1 MAFAE
6 FVVAPESRRLDRL
19 VGMYLTEQSGISPP
33 ATAKN
38 LRLCWKEARPAVQG
52 IFALRFC
59 CAALLAD
66 HHTNGAVWPRVAGVL
81 GCWVAAT
88 WAIYLL
94 NGVADVVEDRENGS
108 NRPIARG
115 ILPVDYAKSVVV
127 ALSGVAVGIAA
138 LISPTV
144 CLLVVLHLGVGMA
157 YSTGPRPLKANIPGF
172 FGAVI
177 ALGGL
182 TYLSG
187 WYASGATEIGVPLL
201 LFGGAMSLWM
211 AFGGATKDLS
221 DTAGDRLAGRRTLP
235 VALGD
240 RAARVVMAIGA
251 SVVGWGFLLAA
262 LQWAPSVAPAAFVVC
277 AGSIALTVVV
287 SSKVSQGERF
297 RRRRPYRAFMIT
309 QYVGHLT
316 LLVSVISH

>member
-1 MAFAE
+1 M
-6 FVVAPESRRLDRL
+6 
-19 VGMYLTEQSGISPP
+19 
-33 ATAKN
+33 
-38 LRLCWKEARPAVQG
+38 
-52 IFALRFC
+52 
-59 CAALLAD
+59 
-66 HHTNGAVWPRVAGVL
+66 L

-108 NRPIARG
+108 VRPIARG

-127 ALSGVAVGIAA
+127 TLAAVAVGIAA
-138 LISPTV
+138 LISPAV
-144 CLLVVLHLGVGMA
+144 CLLVVLHLGVGIA
-157 YSTGPRPLKANIPGF
+157 YSTGPRPLKGNVPGF
-172 FGAVI
+172 IGAVV

-211 AFGGATKDLS
+211 AFGGITKDLS

-240 RAARVVMAIGA
+240 RAARVAMAIGA
-251 SVVGWGFLLAA
+251 GVVGWGFLLAA
-262 LQWAPSVAPAAFVVC
+262 LRWAPSVAPAAFVVC
-277 AGSIALTVVV
+277 AGSVTLAVVV
-287 SSKVSQGERF
+287 SSNVSQGDRF
-297 RRRRPYRAFMIT
+297 HRRRPYRAFMIT
-309 QYVGHLT
+309 QYAAHLT
-316 LLVSVISH
+316 LLVSMMLK

>member
-1 MAFAE
+1 
-6 FVVAPESRRLDRL
+6 
-19 VGMYLTEQSGISPP
+19 MYLTEQSKISRL
-33 ATAKN
+33 ADARN
-38 LRLCWKEARPAVQG
+38 LRLCWTEARPVVQG

-59 CAALLAD
+59 CGALLAE
-66 HHTNGAVWPRVAGVL
+66 HHTNGAVWPRVATVL
-81 GCWVAAT
+81 ACWVAAT

-108 NRPIARG
+108 IRPIARG
-115 ILPVDYAKSVVV
+115 LLPVDHAKSVVV
-127 ALSGVAVGIAA
+127 ALSAAAIGIAA
-138 LISPTV
+138 LISPAV
-144 CLLVVLHLGVGMA
+144 CLLVVMHLGIGIA
-157 YSTGPRPLKANIPGF
+157 YSTGPWPLKGNVPGF
-172 FGAVI
+172 LGAVV

-221 DTAGDRLAGRRTLP
+221 DTTGDRLAGRRTLP
-235 VALGD
+235 VVLGD

-251 SVVGWGFLLAA
+251 SAVGWGFLLAA
-262 LQWAPSVAPAAFVVC
+262 LRWAPSLTPVGFVVC
-277 AGSIALTVVV
+277 AGSFVLTVVV
-287 SSKVSQGERF
+287 SSKVSLGERF

-309 QYVGHLT
+309 QYAAHLT
-316 LLVSVISH
+316 LLVSLLK